1 MPFFVCVFVLGCT
14 GLHAANASCRFL
26 SSEVPQPCQAVTAPL
41 SRQQEGA
48 EWMCTSIIFFHSIR
62 LLNLE
67 QLGCVSSLWKTVP
80 ECLCLVTVEPPPPF
94 QLFIQILQIQ
104 FCFLLIFLS
113 SSSSHFQVDSRGL
126 IINNFPDMLTFW
138 LKYVLMDL

>member
-80 ECLCLVTVEPPPPF
+80 ECLCLVTVEPPPPPPPPKLF
-94 QLFIQILQIQ
+94 PAVYTHSVALYSILAKVRQTNSILFFINLFIQ
-104 FCFLLIFLS
+104 FTKP
-113 SSSSHFQVDSRGL
+113 V
-126 IINNFPDMLTFW
+126 
-138 LKYVLMDL
+138 